1 LLVPFAEGGES
12 EQTIRADKLAAMDQ
26 ATVLLEK
33 NLATEALL
41 RAIAACLI
49 RAPPKPHGL
58 NLRGAEGTREIL
70 RRYLTKD

>member
-1 LLVPFAEGGES
+1 
-12 EQTIRADKLAAMDQ
+12 MDQ